1 MQKIFSA
8 LKEQDLTFAPTERF
22 FHVCCAPGALPQAGE
37 PLGFLPANGIIVL
50 TAHIADTLQSV
61 PTAAW
66 L

>member
-1 MQKIFSA
+1 M
-8 LKEQDLTFAPTERF
+8 
-22 FHVCCAPGALPQAGE
+22 CCAPGALPKAGE
-37 PLGFLPANGIIVL
+37 PLGFQPANSIIVL

>member
-1 MQKIFSA
+1 MQKNFSA
-8 LKEQDLTFAPTERF
+8 LKEQDLTVAPTER

-61 PTAAW
+61 PTAT
-66 L
+66 